1 MKEGRTSPI
10 AWQSPGVT
18 FACLSSMVRMNEARV
33 HDVLFIEFVEEA
45 NMRPALELSKQKHQR
60 QCMTHPSPSHEE

>member
-10 AWQSPGVT
+10 VWMSLGDT
-18 FACLSSMVRMNEARV
+18 FACLSSIVRMKSARV

-45 NMRPALELSKQKHQR
+45 NMRPAFKLQQAKTPR
-60 QCMTHPSPSHEE
+60 GNA